1 MIFTS
6 FEFLCFFLAVIL
18 LRRCLR
24 GIRAEIWLLLAA
36 SYCFYFTWSVPSSA
50 LLIFVSLSDYY
61 IGRKLGQ
68 TENPIHRKRLLVSG
82 LVVNLGLLGF
92 FKYSNF
98 LLENIWLALGALGI
112 HFHRPHYDIILPP
125 GISYFIFGSLSYVLD
140 VYYER
145 VHPTHSLRDYS
156 LFVSFFPKL
165 LAGPIMRAGDFLSQV
180 QQRVH
185 ADAAAIESGLCYFLL
200 GAVKKL
206 VISDQVAGP
215 VNLIFSSPG
224 QYDGL
229 TLLLGA
235 MGYAVQIYCDF
246 SGYTDMAIGSA
257 LLLGF
262 KLPENF
268 QMPYSS
274 VTITEFWR
282 RWHITLSAWFRDY
295 VFLPME
301 IARKNA
307 RSATLRTTISLM
319 ATMLLCGL
327 WHGAGWTFVIWGGI
341 HGLALAVHRAWMTWN
356 PLRRLADHQVFQP
369 AWTLF
374 SRLLTL
380 SIVLLAWVFFRAQS
394 LVDAGT
400 YLSRML
406 SWSHDGTRWVSPYIL
421 LALAAVFF
429 TGLLVNKDRNLAQE
443 LPTHAVAVRITAYA
457 GLIVLLSCF
466 GATDAVPFIYFQF

>member
-1 MIFTS
+1 MLLSGSHITAGPAGPQRTMATLRQLLLHLRGVTRIVLLIFTS
-6 FEFLCFFLAVIL
+6 LQL
-18 LRRCLR
+18 LY
-24 GIRAEIWLLLAA
+24 RANWVRPRIHSSKTAA
-36 SYCFYFTWSVPSSA
+36 YQRPCGQPGLPDSSV
-50 LLIFVSLSDYY
+50 L
-61 IGRKLGQ
+61 
-68 TENPIHRKRLLVSG
+68 H
-82 LVVNLGLLGF
+82 
-92 FKYSNF
+92 F
-98 LLENIWLALGALGI
+98 LLENVWLALSALGI

-125 GISYFIFGSLSYVLD
+125 GISYFTFASLSYILD

-145 VHPTHSLRDYS
+145 IQPTRSRRDYS
-156 LFVSFFPKL
+156 LFISFFPKL

-180 QQRVH
+180 QQRVY
-185 ADAAAIESGLCYFLL
+185 ANAAAIESGLFYFLL

-295 VFLPME
+295 VFIPME
-301 IARKNA
+301 VARKNA

-327 WHGAGWTFVIWGGI
+327 CTVQVDLVIWGGI
-341 HGLALAVHRAWMTWN
+341 HGVALAVHRAW
-356 PLRRLADHQVFQP
+356 
-369 AWTLF
+369 TL
-374 SRLLTL
+374 
-380 SIVLLAWVFFRAQS
+380 
-394 LVDAGT
+394 GT
-400 YLSRML
+400 HY
-406 SWSHDGTRWVSPYIL
+406 
-421 LALAAVFF
+421 
-429 TGLLVNKDRNLAQE
+429 VN
-443 LPTHAVAVRITAYA
+443 
-457 GLIVLLSCF
+457 
-466 GATDAVPFIYFQF
+466 